1 MLGTMSAVSRLILPD
16 GAALPPAAALLK
28 RAKEQ
33 QQARAGDQT
42 LRLTAGM
49 ISGNLYQDG
58 AGWNGPLP
66 SAQSG
71 SPADRGVV
79 NSEIERTFV
88 SRNLVKGIV
97 HRHRSGVAGREP
109 LWTVLPRRPLKKGQK
124 PKTEEQVLID
134 EYSAALTDWWDDSG
148 AWLAVQKA
156 LDTALA
162 LGKGTVRL
170 YVHKR
175 ATVEGVDAQG
185 RPVLIVPSGLTL
197 SEAARRI
204 SIHAPSWDQA
214 GVTRDLDGHVTGA
227 YFTRLEEDGRPR
239 WELQERIKGNGQTQ
253 TRVHP
258 NIGAAGTDLDPPATY
273 PVPDLLIYEIRLD
286 PLITDSVRRLLKM
299 ANKTLTMGSRNVDL
313 GGFLERTILNGQMPG
328 EMKDTPEGKKFI
340 PSAYNVGAGVT
351 NFLSGKSLYIED
363 PEQPGKFKPSG
374 NFTTPSI
381 VYKDPTAFTVFSEAF
396 EKAREMILDEANQL
410 HVLITG
416 DASASGV
423 SRQQAVNDFISS
435 LEPTRMALEQLV
447 RWLLNTV
454 LQMALHFTGRR
465 AEADDFRVNAQARLS
480 AVQPTPGEVDVALKL
495 RQAGEISQ
503 DHFYSRIG
511 VEDGAAM
518 RAEIAAEGITLGLVQ
533 TISAAGAPEW
543 VVLKALMLALPALGI
558 SEADVAAQRDMSLA
572 APTAPANLSG
582 EDEEGDGVE
591 ST

>member
-1 MLGTMSAVSRLILPD
+1 MSAVSRIVLPV
-16 GAALPPAAALLK
+16 GAALPAETLLLRK
-28 RAKEQ
+28 AKEQ
-33 QQARAGDQT
+33 QQKRGGDAT
-42 LRLTAGM
+42 LKLTQSLLTGDLWADGQGWGGPFPAAQP
-49 ISGNLYQDG
+49 GN
-58 AGWNGPLP
+58 
-66 SAQSG
+66 SV
-71 SPADRGVV
+71 DRTTVTA
-79 NSEIERTFV
+79 EIERTFV
-88 SRNLVKGIV
+88 SRNLARDIV
-97 HRHRSGVAGREP
+97 RRHRSGVAGREP

-124 PKTEEQVLID
+124 PTGEEQIRI
-134 EYSAALTDWWDDSG
+134 EQYSGALTDWWDDSG

-162 LGKGTVRL
+162 LGHGTVRL
-170 YVHKR
+170 YIH
-175 ATVEGVDAQG
+175 ADSTLAITDDQG
-185 RPVLIVPSGLTL
+185 IEQRMIPAGLSL

-204 SIHAPSWDQA
+204 SIHAPAWDQA

-227 YFTRLEEDGRPR
+227 YFTRQEEQGKTR
-239 WELQERIKGNGQTQ
+239 WELQERVKANGQTS

-258 NIGAAGTDLDPPATY
+258 FIGDGGTDLEPPVDY

-328 EMKDTPEGKKFI
+328 GYQTMQDGSKVFVPGK
-340 PSAYNVGAGVT
+340 YNVGAGVT
-351 NFLSGKSLYIED
+351 NFLTGHSLYAKNSETGAL
-363 PEQPGKFKPSG
+363 EPSG
-374 NFTTPSI
+374 QFATPSI

-465 AEADDFRVNAQARLS
+465 EEAEEFRVTAQARLS
-480 AVQPTPGEVDVALKL
+480 AVQPTPAEIDVALKL
-495 RQAGEISQ
+495 RKAGVISRESLYARVGI
-503 DHFYSRIG
+503 DD
-511 VEDGAAM
+511 EAA
-518 RAEIAAEGITLGLVQ
+518 ESAALASEGITLDLVEM
-533 TISAAGAPEW
+533 ISNAGAPEW

-558 SEADVAAQRDMSLA
+558 SEADVAAQRDMDLA
-572 APTAPANLSG
+572 APIPPTDLMAEDPAQP
-582 EDEEGDGVE
+582 
-591 ST
+591 